1 MECYYRKNNN
11 RMYRNHSTQMGC
23 RGMRSGSNINDSCM
37 KDEKKSCDKMEK
49 ICNFIK
55 EEKNC
60 GCNRTGN
67 MRRENN
73 CECTRMENIRMEK
86 NCGCSRESMR
96 NENSCGC
103 SGMGNTK
110 LESGCGRMGR
120 SGNNCDCNKMEQ
132 GCPKKETC
140 GCEKKDCDCKKKEND
155 SDHCCCNR
163 EKKDCD
169 KAEDNCYPC
178 EKDEWKNSPV
188 GMGYV
193 PWQCFRMLN
202 DMGDGLESGT
212 IFKELDKPFE
222 VGFCARRC
230 GC

>member
-60 GCNRTGN
+60 GC
-67 MRRENN
+67 
-73 CECTRMENIRMEK
+73 
-86 NCGCSRESMR
+86 SR
-96 NENSCGC
+96 
-103 SGMGNTK
+103 MGNTK
-110 LESGCGRMGR
+110 LENNCGRMGR
-120 SGNNCDCNKMEQ
+120 SGNNCDCNKMEH

-178 EKDEWKNSPV
+178 KKDEWKNSPV

>member
-67 MRRENN
+67 MRRENS
-73 CECTRMENIRMEK
+73 CECGRVENIRMEK
-86 NCGCSRESMR
+86 NCGCSR
-96 NENSCGC
+96 
-103 SGMGNTK
+103 MGNTK
-110 LESGCGRMGR
+110 LENNCGRMGR
-120 SGNNCDCNKMEQ
+120 SGNNCDCNKMEH

-140 GCEKKDCDCKKKEND
+140 GCEKKIVIVKRKKMIPIIAAAIEKKKTVIRQKITAI
-155 SDHCCCNR
+155 HA
-163 EKKDCD
+163 KKTSG
-169 KAEDNCYPC
+169 KIVQLV
-178 EKDEWKNSPV
+178 W
-188 GMGYV
+188 
-193 PWQCFRMLN
+193 
-202 DMGDGLESGT
+202 DMFHGNV
-212 IFKELDKPFE
+212 F
-222 VGFCARRC
+222 